1 MLERLLRRDGVEDDP
16 EHDRVVE
23 EGEDVLAI
31 GPRFSGGVRRSERSA
46 ATAVKSKY
54 VHHSVA
60 TPASATTTEIA
71 NVRFRSRPEV
81 PMPIAT
87 IDSPRAMITI
97 SAKRSAKCEADT
109 RQPPA
114 LATERVPTTSIAIET
129 LQTQARKSLSTN
141 PPTRAT
147 SAAVRN
153 QGASRRVARSSCGSW
168 RRSPAEER
176 GLQHTDD
183 EVRDGEPRGFVLVRV
198 GHGQRH
204 EQGAGHRSEH
214 DQARDDAL
222 DVDCVREPRV
232 GRPRPPDHRK
242 DERGSRETGDGGV
255 FEDEC
260 RDLRE
265 REDEDEVE
273 EELEVAGLSLLLL
286 ER

>member
-1 MLERLLRRDGVEDDP
+1 
-16 EHDRVVE
+16 
-23 EGEDVLAI
+23 
-31 GPRFSGGVRRSERSA
+31 
-46 ATAVKSKY
+46 
-54 VHHSVA
+54 
-60 TPASATTTEIA
+60 
-71 NVRFRSRPEV
+71 
-81 PMPIAT
+81 MPIAT

-97 SAKRSAKCEADT
+97 SAKRSAKCEGIT
-109 RQPPA
+109 RQPRSRR
-114 LATERVPTTSIAIET
+114 RVPTTSIAIET
-129 LQTQARKSLSTN
+129 LQTYARKSPSTN

-153 QGASRRVARSSCGSW
+153 RGELEVARSSCGSW
-168 RRSPAEER
+168 RVPQLKSADCS
-176 GLQHTDD
+176 TDD

-204 EQGAGHRSEH
+204 EQGAGHRNEH

-273 EELEVAGLSLLLL
+273 EQLEVAGLSLLLL
-286 ER
+286 NGEFVCDVGHERHPEVRVHCQPDAGGVVARPLHAMALAGQDQDVIA